1 MSTAHQD
8 ILALLAEDVQGGV
21 TTRSARVK
29 WVIVADQS
37 LGPGLVANATAC
49 LGAAVGAALPG
60 LLGGEVVDGSGQS
73 HAGLPW
79 CGCPILGADAEKV
92 RALHDKAVTREG
104 IFVAGMSKHA
114 QASRSYEEYAETL
127 GSTPAEELSYYAI
140 SLVGPRNKIDK
151 LVGGLPL
158 LR

>member
-1 MSTAHQD
+1 M
-8 ILALLAEDVQGGV
+8 
-21 TTRSARVK
+21 K

-60 LLGGEVVDGSGQS
+60 LVGVEVADGSGQP

-79 CGCPILGADAEKV
+79 CGCPVLGADAEKV
-92 RALHDKAVTREG
+92 RAVHDKARTREG

-114 QASRSYEEYAETL
+114 QASRSYEEYVEML
-127 GSTPAEELSYYAI
+127 GATASDDLIYHAV